1 MEATLPPQF
10 RDMVHGTDKSK
21 DGKNFDDFPWLKT
34 FGQNKTHV
42 IQLTAPQVNLPV
54 ESHGVDRVGRGAR
67 IRDTLLKE
75 AR

>member
-1 MEATLPPQF
+1 
-10 RDMVHGTDKSK
+10 MVHGTDKSK

-42 IQLTAPQVNLPV
+42 IQLTAPQVNLLSNLTAWIV
-54 ESHGVDRVGRGAR
+54 SDEERA

>member
-1 MEATLPPQF
+1 
-10 RDMVHGTDKSK
+10 MVHGTDKSK

-42 IQLTAPQVNLPV
+42 IQLTAPQVNLLSNLTAWIV
-54 ESHGVDRVGRGAR
+54 SDEEHA